1 MPRVTPGQPQAN
13 AIYITPKWSSLFKR
27 TLTGGQAN
35 YEPKLFNVKLQKL
48 SKLIF
53 LPSLYYENIGGS
65 VSKRSFYPFS
75 LFSVIGVLCCL
86 GYFSGF
92 DRI

>member
-1 MPRVTPGQPQAN
+1 MPRVTPAQPQAN

-48 SKLIF
+48 SEVIF
-53 LPSLYYENIGGS
+53 LPLVVVQFQRDRFILFLYS
-65 VSKRSFYPFS
+65 Q
-75 LFSVIGVLCCL
+75 
-86 GYFSGF
+86 
-92 DRI
+92 